1 MRPTPARSGPSPDKR
16 PDLLFD
22 RFLVN
27 LPELQQFPTIEARDR
42 ALRLLKLD
50 DDTRSIRNPGFVV
63 RLVLFCTTTISSF
76 ALFEFVL
83 LPRWIEFLVVAAVN
97 VPIGL
102 WMAGLLDRDYMARNI
117 RRALV
122 ENGIPVCLN
131 CGYPLKGLPAETRCC
146 PECGRTIEGTIL
158 PLIHRP
164 IDPSTEP
171 DGAENRP
178 TDQPDGADNRPPDP
192 ETLHL

>member
-22 RFLVN
+22 RFLAD

-42 ALRLLKLD
+42 ALRMLKLD
-50 DDTRSIRNPGFVV
+50 DDTRSIRNPGFAV
-63 RLVLFCTTTISSF
+63 RLVLFCATTLTSF
-76 ALFEFVL
+76 ALFEFVR
-83 LPRWIEFLVVAAVN
+83 LPRWIEFLVVAAAN

-122 ENGIPVCLN
+122 ENGIPVCLG
-131 CGYPLKGLPAETRCC
+131 CGYPLKGLPAETRRC

-164 IDPSTEP
+164 MDPATEP

-178 TDQPDGADNRPPDP
+178 TDQPDGADNRPPDQ
-192 ETLHL
+192 EIDDL